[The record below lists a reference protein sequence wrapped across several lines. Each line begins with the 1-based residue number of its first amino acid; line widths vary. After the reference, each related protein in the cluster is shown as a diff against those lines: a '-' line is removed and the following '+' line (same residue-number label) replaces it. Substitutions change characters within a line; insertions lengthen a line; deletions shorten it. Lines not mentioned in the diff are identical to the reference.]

1 MAQAAVSVR
10 TEGGIAIVT
19 LSNPPVNALNHA
31 IREGLAQAIARIE
44 ADPMIRGA
52 VLGGAGGSFIA
63 GADIREFGQPPQDPS
78 LPDVVRMLD
87 AATKPWVAAI
97 EGVAL
102 GGGLEVAL
110 GCSHRIAAPG
120 AKLGLPEVNLGIIP
134 GAGGTV
140 LLPRLVAADKALAMI
155 AGGKPVSA
163 RDAADMGLVDQLASG
178 DLHEAARALA
188 LEAAEAGIP
197 APLMKRPACTPADA
211 EGFEAQKARIRK
223 KARGQISPVAAI
235 EAVERSL
242 ALNAEAAFRAERE
255 AFIALRD
262 SAQSAALR
270 HVFFADRSVSR
281 LDEAEG
287 ASPRRLDRIG
297 VLGGGTMGAGIAAAC
312 LLAGLGVTI
321 VERDDKRAALARGR
335 VLGILDDSAGRG
347 LLSPDTRQAA
357 EALLIVATD
366 FGPLSDCDLIVEAV
380 FEDMDVKKAVFA
392 ELDAVARPD
401 AIFASNTSYLDIDEI
416 AAGTSDPSRV
426 IGLHFFSPAHVMK
439 LLELI
444 VTREAASD
452 VLATG
457 LALGKRLRKITVPA
471 RVCDGFIGNRIMAR
485 YRREA
490 DCMLEDGALPEQIDA
505 AMRDFGF
512 PMGVFQM
519 ADLAGLDIGWA
530 MRKRQAATRDPS
542 ERYIE
547 IADRICEIGR
557 LGRKTGRGWYD
568 YTQDQAGAPD
578 PWVTALIEAE
588 SARKGITRQSLDAGQ
603 IMHRILTVM
612 QEEGAALLAEG
623 IAASP
628 EAIDVAMINGFGFP
642 RWRGGPMFMMDSEP

>member
-347 LLSPDTRQAA
+347 LLSPDARQAA
-357 EALLIVATD
+357 EAVLIVVMD

-416 AAGTSDPSRV
+416 AAGTTDPSRV

>member
-1 MAQAAVSVR
+1 MAQAAVSVE
-10 TEGGIAIVT
+10 TEGGIATVT

-270 HVFFADRSVSR
+270 HAFFAERSVSR

-347 LLSPDTRQAA
+347 LLSPEARQAA
-357 EALLIVATD
+357 EGVLIVAMD

-416 AAGTSDPSRV
+416 AAGTTDPSRV

-490 DCMLEDGALPEQIDA
+490 DCMLEDGALPERIDA

>member
-347 LLSPDTRQAA
+347 LLSPDARQAA
-357 EALLIVATD
+357 EAVLIVVMD

-416 AAGTSDPSRV
+416 AAGTTDPSRV

-444 VTREAASD
+444 VTREAAPD

-490 DCMLEDGALPEQIDA
+490 DCMLEDGALPERIDA

>member
-1 MAQAAVSVR
+1 MAKAAVSVE
-10 TEGGIAIVT
+10 TEGGIATVT

-347 LLSPDTRQAA
+347 LLSPDARQAA

-416 AAGTSDPSRV
+416 AAGTTDPSRV

-444 VTREAASD
+444 VTREAAPD

>member
-347 LLSPDTRQAA
+347 LLSPDARQAA
-357 EALLIVATD
+357 EAVLIVVMD

-444 VTREAASD
+444 VTREAAPD

-490 DCMLEDGALPEQIDA
+490 DCMLEDGALPERIDA

>member
-10 TEGGIAIVT
+10 TEGGVAIVT

-211 EGFEAQKARIRK
+211 EGFEAQKAGIRR

-242 ALNAEAAFRAERE
+242 ALNAEAAFRDERE

-347 LLSPDTRQAA
+347 LLSPDARQAA

-416 AAGTSDPSRV
+416 AAGTTDPSRV

-490 DCMLEDGALPEQIDA
+490 DCMLEDGALPERIDA

-542 ERYIE
+542 ERYVE

>member
-10 TEGGIAIVT
+10 TEGGIATVT

-31 IREGLAQAIARIE
+31 IRAGLADAIARIE
-44 ADPMIRGA
+44 ADPAIHGA
-52 VLGGAGGSFIA
+52 VLCGAGGSFIA
-63 GADIREFGQPPQDPS
+63 GADIREFGQPPKDPS

-102 GGGLEVAL
+102 GGGLEMAL
-110 GCSHRIAAPG
+110 GCSHRVAAPG
-120 AKLGLPEVNLGIIP
+120 AKLGLPEVNLGLIP

-155 AGGKPVSA
+155 AGGRPVSA
-163 RDAADMGLVDQLASG
+163 ADAAGMGLVDRLAPG
-178 DLHEAARALA
+178 HVHEAARALA
-188 LEAAEAGIP
+188 LEAVAAGIP
-197 APLMKRPACTPADA
+197 APLMKRTARPPENA
-211 EGFEAQKARIRK
+211 EAFEAQKAGIRK
-223 KARGQISPVAAI
+223 KARGQASPIAAI

-242 ALNAEAAFRAERE
+242 ALDAEDAFHTERE
-255 AFIALRD
+255 AFVTLRD

-270 HVFFADRSVSR
+270 HVFFAERSVSR
-281 LDEAEG
+281 LDRAEG
-287 ASPRRLDRIG
+287 ATPRRLDRIG
-297 VLGGGTMGAGIAAAC
+297 VLGGGTMGAGIAAAS
-312 LLAGLGVTI
+312 LLCGLGVTI
-321 VERDDKRAALARGR
+321 VERDDKQASLAHDRI
-335 VLGILDDSAGRG
+335 LGILDDSAGRG
-347 LLSPDTRQAA
+347 LLSADARQDA
-357 EALLIVATD
+357 EAALTVATD
-366 FGPLSDCDLIVEAV
+366 FAPLSACDLIIEAV

-401 AIFASNTSYLDIDEI
+401 AVFASNTSYLDIDEI
-416 AAGTSDPSRV
+416 AASTNDPSRV

-444 VTREAASD
+444 VTRDAAPD
-452 VLATG
+452 ALATG
-457 LALGKRLRKITVPA
+457 FALGKRLRKITVPA
-471 RVCDGFIGNRIMAR
+471 HVCDGFIGNRIMAR

-490 DCMLEDGALPEQIDA
+490 DYMLEDGALPQEIDA
-505 AMRDFGF
+505 AMRDFGC
-512 PMGVFQM
+512 PMGAFQM

-542 ERYIE
+542 ERYVE

-568 YTQDQAGAPD
+568 YTQDKAGAPD

-588 SARKGITRQSLDAGQ
+588 STRKGITRQRFEADRSW
-603 IMHRILTVM
+603 T
-612 QEEGAALLAEG
+612 
-623 IAASP
+623 AS
-628 EAIDVAMINGFGFP
+628 
-642 RWRGGPMFMMDSEP
+642 

>member
-1 MAQAAVSVR
+1 MAEAAVNIEA
-10 TEGGIAIVT
+10 EGGIATVT
-19 LSNPPVNALNHA
+19 LTNPPVNALSHA
-31 IREGLAQAIARIE
+31 IREGLSQAITRLE
-44 ADPMIRGA
+44 ADPDIRA
-52 VLGGAGGSFIA
+52 VVLKGAGGSFIA
-63 GADIREFGQPPQDPS
+63 GADIREFGLPPKYPA
-78 LPDVVRMLD
+78 LPDVVRQL
-87 AATKPWVAAI
+87 AATRKPWVAAI

-140 LLPRLVAADKALAMI
+140 LLPRLIPADRALDMI

-163 RDAADMGLVDQLASG
+163 RRAAEIGLIDRIAEG
-178 DLHEAARALA
+178 ELHADARALA
-188 LEAAEAGIP
+188 LEAAGAGTP
-197 APLMKRPACTPADA
+197 APLTERPPIQPADRTA
-211 EGFEAQKARIRK
+211 FEDLKARIGD
-223 KARGQISPVAAI
+223 KARGQLSPLAI
-235 EAVERSL
+235 IDAVERSL
-242 ALNAEAAFRAERE
+242 TLSTEAAFDAERA

-270 HVFFADRSVSR
+270 YIFFAERAVSR
-281 LDEAEG
+281 IEG
-287 ASPRRLDRIG
+287 TKGVAPRPMDHLG

-312 LLAGLGVTI
+312 LLAGLSVTI
-321 VERDDKRAALARGR
+321 VERDDQRAEIARTR
-335 VLGILDDSAGRG
+335 VLGILDDSAKRG
-347 LLSPDTRQAA
+347 LLGGEARERA
-357 EALLIVATD
+357 EAALTVATN
-366 FGPLSDCDLIVEAV
+366 FAPLAACDLIIEAV

-401 AIFASNTSYLDIDEI
+401 AVLSSNTSYLDIDEI
-416 AAGTSDPSRV
+416 AAETRDPTRV

-439 LLELI
+439 LLEVI
-444 VTREAASD
+444 VTRHAAPE

-457 LALGKRLRKITVPA
+457 LALGKRLRKIAVPA
-471 RVCDGFIGNRIMAR
+471 RVCDGFIGNRIMSR

-490 DCMLEDGALPEQIDA
+490 DYMLEDGALPHEIDT

-530 MRKRQAATRDPS
+530 MRKRQAVTRDPS
-542 ERYIE
+542 ERYVE

-568 YTQDQAGAPD
+568 YTADKTGAPD

-588 SARKGITRQSLDAGQ
+588 SARKGIARQPFDTHA
-603 IMHRILTVM
+603 IMARILSVM
-612 QEEGAALLAEG
+612 QDEGEAILAEG

-628 EAIDVAMINGFGFP
+628 EAIDVVMVNGFGFP
-642 RWRGGPMFMMDSEP
+642 RWRGGPMFMRGPAA

>member
-347 LLSPDTRQAA
+347 LLSPDARQAA
-357 EALLIVATD
+357 EAVLIVVMD

-490 DCMLEDGALPEQIDA
+490 DCMLEDGALPERIDA

>member
-1 MAQAAVSVR
+1 MAEAAVSIEV
-10 TEGGIAIVT
+10 EGGIATVT
-19 LSNPPVNALNHA
+19 LTNPPVNALSHA
-31 IREGLAQAIARIE
+31 IREGLSEAITRLD
-44 ADPMIRGA
+44 ADPGISA
-52 VLGGAGGSFIA
+52 VVLKGAGGSFIA
-63 GADIREFGQPPQDPS
+63 GADIREFGLPPKAPA
-78 LPDVVRMLD
+78 LPDVVRQL
-87 AATKPWVAAI
+87 AAARKPWVAAI

-110 GCSHRIAAPG
+110 GCSHRIAAPD

-140 LLPRLVAADKALAMI
+140 LLPRLIPADRALDII

-163 RDAADMGLVDQLASG
+163 ETARETGLIDRVAE
-178 DLHEAARALA
+178 DLHDAARALA
-188 LEAAEAGIP
+188 LKAAEAGIP
-197 APLMKRPACTPADA
+197 APLPTRRAIPPTDPQA
-211 EGFEAQKARIRK
+211 FEAAKARIRA
-223 KARGQISPVAAI
+223 KARGQQSPVAAI

-242 ALNAEAAFRAERE
+242 TLSADAAFDAERE

-262 SAQSAALR
+262 SDQSAALR
-270 HVFFADRSVSR
+270 HIFFAERAVSR
-281 LDEAEG
+281 IPEARG
-287 ASPRRLDRIG
+287 ATPRAVSHVGI
-297 VLGGGTMGAGIAAAC
+297 LGGGTMGAGIAAAC
-312 LLAGLGVTI
+312 LLAGLHVTI
-321 VERDDKRAALARGR
+321 VERDAQRAGLARSR
-335 VLGILDDSAGRG
+335 VLSILDDSAARG
-347 LLSPDTRQAA
+347 LLDREARASA
-357 EALLIVATD
+357 ESALRIATD
-366 FGPLSDCDLIVEAV
+366 FGPLAHAHLIIEAV

-392 ELDAVARPD
+392 EIDAVARPD
-401 AIFASNTSYLDIDEI
+401 AVLASNTSYLDIDDI
-416 AAGTSDPSRV
+416 AEATTDPSRV

-444 VTREAASD
+444 VTRHAAPD

-457 LALGKRLRKITVPA
+457 LAFGKRLRKLTVPA
-471 RVCDGFIGNRIMAR
+471 GVCDGFIGNRIMAR

-490 DCMLEDGALPEQIDA
+490 DFMLEDGALPQEVDA

-542 ERYIE
+542 ERYVE

-568 YTQDQAGAPD
+568 YTEDRKGKPD

-588 SARKGITRQSLDAGQ
+588 SARKAITRHSFDATR
-603 IMHRILTVM
+603 IMDRILSVM
-612 QEEGAALLAEG
+612 QAEGEAILAEG
-623 IAASP
+623 IAATP
-628 EAIDVAMINGFGFP
+628 EAIDVVMINGFGFP
-642 RWRGGPMFMMDSEP
+642 RWRGGPMFMRGKGR